1 MTDNQRTLYDVLNIS
16 AHASDD
22 EIKVAAQQLMKL
34 YQSQARHDSTA
45 QQTLAEIEHAYKILS
60 SPYRR
65 NAYDIGLEEQQQSQV
80 SNNSNLNWKEIT
92 EISKKK
98 IEKLGSWFDTQSMG
112 DKLNHFVTKLKPTK
126 ASISINSQ
134 IIQPPIVA
142 QNTDNNQFLTVEK
155 ETVEPI
161 LNIETP
167 QERTTSTANHL
178 PHLKF
183 MLDEEQTLERLKT
196 HWFFLFDIWGITL
209 IALATYLWNLNPFDL
224 LSVSP
229 KIELKWLADLLNKDS
244 VTVWEVGLLF
254 IAAMGVLLWL
264 ETFIARFSSRAILTT
279 QRLIHHSGFLLQR
292 TTEIRLNSV
301 DSIVLEQSL
310 LGKLMQFG
318 TLTVTG
324 VAGTKIRL
332 STIYAPK
339 HLRQIIWEITLH
351 K

>member
-1 MTDNQRTLYDVLNIS
+1 MTDNQRTLYDILNIS
-16 AHASDD
+16 SHASDE
-22 EIKVAAQQLMKL
+22 EIKIAAQQLMKL

-45 QQTLAEIEHAYKILS
+45 QQSLAEIEHAYKILS

-80 SNNSNLNWKEIT
+80 NNNSNLNWKEIT

-112 DKLNHFVTKLKPTK
+112 DKLNQFVTKLKPAK
-126 ASISINSQ
+126 ATVSINSQ
-134 IIQPPIVA
+134 IIQPPVA
-142 QNTDNNQFLTVEK
+142 QNIDNSKPLIVEK
-155 ETVEPI
+155 ETVESI
-161 LNIETP
+161 TTIETP
-167 QERTTSTANHL
+167 QERTASTYSNNL

-183 MLDEEQTLERLKT
+183 VLEEEQVLERLKT
-196 HWFFLFDIWGITL
+196 HWFFLFDIWGIAL
-209 IALATYLWNLNPFDL
+209 IALAVYLWNLNPFDL

-229 KIELKWLADLLNKDS
+229 KIELKWLADLLHKDS

-254 IAAMGVLLWL
+254 IAAMGFLLWL

-301 DSIVLEQSL
+301 DSIVLEQSI

-332 STIYAPK
+332 PSVYAAK
-339 HLRQIIWEITLH
+339 RLRQVIWEITLH